1 METALILAS
10 VNGTGDS
17 HRRRSNLPHGI
28 RNIFHVTDFSKWW
41 ASNDVIFLV
50 EEQRLHVHRWIL
62 ELRGEDKTEIA
73 LPGKKSLQVQE
84 LTLMVYFLAERP
96 MIIKNCF
103 FFFEARWWIPNGIS
117 SGSICAGRL
126 SIHEYLLGFSPLSSK
141 LKKEQVLELII
152 SAQEFEY
159 KNGQAFSRLLTRS
172 SIC

>member
-1 METALILAS
+1 MVSIKRCDISSWGTKVSCSS
-10 VNGTGDS
+10 VD
-17 HRRRSNLPHGI
+17 
-28 RNIFHVTDFSKWW
+28 
-41 ASNDVIFLV
+41 
-50 EEQRLHVHRWIL
+50 
-62 ELRGEDKTEIA
+62 LRTWGEDKTEIA
-73 LPGKKSLQVQE
+73 LSGKKSLQVQE

-152 SAQEFEY
+152 SAQESNTKMDKLLADCLHEARYFSLTEIKKDQY
-159 KNGQAFSRLLTRS
+159 IDLGQPKTVAPRPCCLESD
-172 SIC
+172 